1 MISSISMPQLLVD
14 DENIVDEN
22 VEKKFRFIVDSQQQ
36 QYYGSP
42 QLQSSIA
49 VATAMPTVTVR
60 GFLNFRTTVDG
71 TVIVFTPSPNS
82 NTRESSSITT
92 TQPPL
97 IESTRVPVAEVIK
110 PTKPTVIPTY
120 PTGLVTV
127 LGGTVINEG
136 STTVYE
142 TKVIGTYISGKYA
155 QILSSTT
162 KIKPNEDVSSPTV
175 RPTNTYSHHSIV
187 RSTRMPY
194 QNHHHHQH
202 HNYHNHHGQQQQQ
215 QQRHSDPLP
224 RVDDDHRNEEEH
236 TTNAITGMA
245 KKMHPLRAKSIKLVE
260 SSKARHLNARLQL
273 NPLKSRWAK
282 LKDNADDNG
291 KNNNGDGKDNL
302 ENHSNNP
309 NIKIRRLKILGSKR
323 FTLPPRQSPRVK
335 MNRFKSKLPATQAEE
350 MQHYYNSKEQE
361 LKDETAEAITTNN
374 NDTNIES
381 MKPSIN
387 AETKEKFW
395 KIFVKEVQTITSEV
409 TQHVEGNHLQ
419 VKTLTLTTTIE
430 RTLHPTES
438 EFDTH
443 LIQPTLD
450 IVGNNIEAT
459 SVPETPALVISRTY
473 SVTER
478 TMRTTVVPVFDGTT
492 TQSHTVTESFF
503 IRKLITAYRTLPPG
517 DMILIDSTSTSAFNP
532 EMNTAFINGTDVDDL
547 SMAEQQT
554 IQPTSVDSNILP
566 TEMPMILDE
575 NILNDDNQQQQLS
588 GSSNQIEPSLVFGN
602 AGQMPQMMA
611 FPQQPNQLAQQF
623 DLNNPLLLAA
633 VLQNPQLAA
642 LYIGLQQQQQ
652 QQQMKQPTQYSTI
665 TKPTKV
671 MQTETLYNTKLVS
684 YYDGR
689 QTRSRTILEPTGTTE
704 KLVNTYTTEVIPI
717 IANNNQYGMMQQA
730 QLQNMFATQFGM
742 MPQFQVTPT
751 LQSSTILKTMT
762 TVTETTMTK
771 SKVYTLVY
779 NAFSTRYRTI
789 TSTSVMPTTVT
800 TVLTE
805 TIPLTQSSSII
816 PQMNFFG

>member
-1 MISSISMPQLLVD
+1 MAHQGCRSMCL
-14 DENIVDEN
+14 IA
-22 VEKKFRFIVDSQQQ
+22 DSQQQ

-42 QLQSSIA
+42 QLQSSIE

-82 NTRESSSITT
+82 NTRESSAATFTT
-92 TQPPL
+92 TQPPS
-97 IESTRVPVAEVIK
+97 IKSTRVPIVEEIK
-110 PTKPTVIPTY
+110 PTKPSAIPTY

-127 LGGTVINEG
+127 LGGTVVNEG

-162 KIKPNEDVSSPTV
+162 KVKPNEDVSSPTV
-175 RPTNTYSHHSIV
+175 RPTQTYSHHSNV
-187 RSTRMPY
+187 RPTRMA
-194 QNHHHHQH
+194 QQHH
-202 HNYHNHHGQQQQQ
+202 HNYHGYHKQQQQQ
-215 QQRHSDPLP
+215 QYSGPSP
-224 RVDDDHRNEEEH
+224 RVDEDHRNEEEH
-236 TTNAITGMA
+236 TTNAITGTA

-282 LKDNADDNG
+282 MKDNAENNG
-291 KNNNGDGKDNL
+291 NNNNNDGEDNS

-309 NIKIRRLKILGSKR
+309 NTKIRRLKILGSKR
-323 FTLPPRQSPRVK
+323 FTLPARQSPRVK

-350 MQHYYNSKEQE
+350 MHHYHNSKEQE
-361 LKDETAEAITTNN
+361 LKDEAAAAAISTNN
-374 NDTNIES
+374 NTNIES
-381 MKPSIN
+381 AKQSIDD
-387 AETKEKFW
+387 EIKEKILENLSSTTDVSANEDNHNE
-395 KIFVKEVQTITSEV
+395 KIIIDPSKVVKEVQTITSEV
-409 TQHVEGNHLQ
+409 TQHVEGDHLQ

-443 LIQPTLD
+443 LIAPTLD

-478 TMRTTVVPVFDGTT
+478 TMRTTVVPVFDGTS

-532 EMNTAFINGTDVDDL
+532 RMNTELINGTDVDDL

-566 TEMPMILDE
+566 TEMPTILDD
-575 NILNDDNQQQQLS
+575 NILNDGNLQQQIS
-588 GSSNQIEPSLVFGN
+588 ESSDQIEPSLSFGN
-602 AGQMPQMMA
+602 VGQMPQMMA

-642 LYIGLQQQQQ
+642 LYIGLQQ

-717 IANNNQYGMMQQA
+717 IPNNNQYGMMQQA
-730 QLQNMFATQFGM
+730 QFQNMFATQFGM

-789 TSTSVMPTTVT
+789 TSTSVIPTTVT

-805 TIPLTQSSSII
+805 TIPLTPSSSII

>member
-1 MISSISMPQLLVD
+1 D
-14 DENIVDEN
+14 DEIKEKILEN
-22 VEKKFRFIVDSQQQ
+22 
-36 QYYGSP
+36 
-42 QLQSSIA
+42 
-49 VATAMPTVTVR
+49 
-60 GFLNFRTTVDG
+60 
-71 TVIVFTPSPNS
+71 
-82 NTRESSSITT
+82 
-92 TQPPL
+92 
-97 IESTRVPVAEVIK
+97 
-110 PTKPTVIPTY
+110 
-120 PTGLVTV
+120 
-127 LGGTVINEG
+127 
-136 STTVYE
+136 
-142 TKVIGTYISGKYA
+142 
-155 QILSSTT
+155 LSSTT
-162 KIKPNEDVSSPTV
+162 
-175 RPTNTYSHHSIV
+175 
-187 RSTRMPY
+187 
-194 QNHHHHQH
+194 
-202 HNYHNHHGQQQQQ
+202 
-215 QQRHSDPLP
+215 
-224 RVDDDHRNEEEH
+224 DDFANEE
-236 TTNAITGMA
+236 N
-245 KKMHPLRAKSIKLVE
+245 SDDKLIIDP
-260 SSKARHLNARLQL
+260 SK
-273 NPLKSRWAK
+273 
-282 LKDNADDNG
+282 
-291 KNNNGDGKDNL
+291 
-302 ENHSNNP
+302 
-309 NIKIRRLKILGSKR
+309 
-323 FTLPPRQSPRVK
+323 V
-335 MNRFKSKLPATQAEE
+335 
-350 MQHYYNSKEQE
+350 
-361 LKDETAEAITTNN
+361 
-374 NDTNIES
+374 
-381 MKPSIN
+381 
-387 AETKEKFW
+387 
-395 KIFVKEVQTITSEV
+395 VKEVQTITSEV
-409 TQHVEGNHLQ
+409 TQHVEGDHLQ

-438 EFDTH
+438 EFDTN
-443 LIQPTLD
+443 LIEPTLD

-459 SVPETPALVISRTY
+459 SVPETPSLVISRTY

-478 TMRTTVVPVFDGTT
+478 TMRTTVVPVFDGTS

-532 EMNTAFINGTDVDDL
+532 EMNTELINGTDVDDL

-554 IQPTSVDSNILP
+554 IQPTSVDY
-566 TEMPMILDE
+566 E
-575 NILNDDNQQQQLS
+575 NILNDGNLQQPIS
-588 GSSNQIEPSLVFGN
+588 GSSNQIEPSLSFGN
-602 AGQMPQMMA
+602 VGQMPQMMA

-642 LYIGLQQQQQ
+642 LYIGLQQQQ

-717 IANNNQYGMMQQA
+717 MANNNQYGLMQQA

-805 TIPLTQSSSII
+805 TIPFSPSSSI
-816 PQMNFFG
+816 MNFFG